1 MIGSKIKELRLEN
14 KLSLRKLCK
23 LADMAVSNLTLIEQD
38 KVNPSVATLEKL
50 AVALRCNQ
58 SDFFNEEIVSTKEEE
73 EDKNLDCF
81 MNDIIDKLLKE
92 GFITDSNNISE
103 PVKEMVINAVKL
115 YVERKQR
122 H

>member
-1 MIGSKIKELRLEN
+1 MIGGKIKELRLEN

-50 AVALRCNQ
+50 AIALKCNQ
-58 SDFFNEEIVSTKEEE
+58 SDFFNEEIVYTEE

-81 MNDIIDKLLKE
+81 MNDIINKLMKE

-103 PVKEMVINAVKL
+103 PVREMVINAVKL

>member
-1 MIGSKIKELRLEN
+1 MVGKKIKELRLKN

-38 KVNPSVATLEKL
+38 KVNPSVGTLEKV
-50 AVALRCNQ
+50 AVALGCNQ
-58 SDFFNEEIVSTKEEE
+58 SDFFNEEIASTKEDDE
-73 EDKNLDCF
+73 NLDSF
-81 MNDIIDKLLKE
+81 MNDIIDKLMKE
-92 GFITDSNNISE
+92 GFITDADNISE
-103 PVKEMVINAVKL
+103 SVRGMIVGAVKL